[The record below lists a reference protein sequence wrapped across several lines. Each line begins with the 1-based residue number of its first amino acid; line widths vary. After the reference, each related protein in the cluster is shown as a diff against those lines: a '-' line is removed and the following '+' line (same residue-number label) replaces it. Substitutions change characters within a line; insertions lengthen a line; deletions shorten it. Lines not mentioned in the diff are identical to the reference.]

1 MKKLLLFALAA
12 LFGSAAFAQDTTK
25 LQVAVDYSYL
35 HTPQDSFVPG
45 SSFNGGGA
53 SLTYFFFKHVGLK
66 AEFTDY
72 GSYAQLVTVPANTQG
87 CNSQANCALS
97 VHGNLFTY
105 TVGPVLRFRFKRV
118 LPFAEFMFGGAHN
131 NIYANVFNSCAAQ
144 GECINLS
151 RLPNNNAFD
160 AVLGGG
166 FDIPFREHIA
176 FRPVDVAY
184 VHTSFGNSLVIGNSS
199 QSNLRV
205 QAGIVFKF

>member
-1 MKKLLLFALAA
+1 MKKLLLFALTAF
-12 LFGSAAFAQDTTK
+12 FGSAAFAQDTTK

-166 FDIPFREHIA
+166 FDVPFREHIA

-184 VHTSFGNSLVIGNSS
+184 VHTSFGNSLVIGNST

-205 QAGIVFKF
+205 QVGIVFKF

>member
-1 MKKLLLFALAA
+1 MKKLLLLALATF
-12 LFGSAAFAQDTTK
+12 FGSAAFAQDTTK

-53 SLTYFFFKHVGLK
+53 SLSYFFFKHVGLK

-105 TVGPVLRFRFKRV
+105 TVGPVLRFRIKRV
-118 LPFAEFMFGGAHN
+118 LPFAEIMFGGAHN
-131 NIYANVFNSCAAQ
+131 NIYANIFNSCAAQ

-160 AVLGGG
+160 WVLGGG
-166 FDIPFREHIA
+166 FDVPFREHIA
-176 FRPVDVAY
+176 FRPVEVNW
-184 VHTSFGNSLVIGNSS
+184 VHTSFGNPVVIGNST
-199 QSNLRV
+199 QNNLRV
-205 QAGIVFKF
+205 QAGIVLKF

>member
-1 MKKLLLFALAA
+1 MKKLLLFALATFFA
-12 LFGSAAFAQDTTK
+12 STAFAQDTKK

-87 CNSQANCALS
+87 CNSQSNCALS

-105 TVGPVLRFRFKRV
+105 TVGPVLRFRIKRV
-118 LPFAEFMFGGAHN
+118 VPFAEFLFGGAHN
-131 NIYANVFNSCAAQ
+131 NIYANIYNSCTAQ

-151 RLPNNNAFD
+151 RLPNNNSFD
-160 AVLGGG
+160 GVLGGG
-166 FDIPFREHIA
+166 FDVPFREHIA
-176 FRPVDVAY
+176 FRPIEVDY
-184 VHTSFGNSLVIGNSS
+184 VHTSFGNPVVIGNST
-199 QSNLRV
+199 QNNLRV
-205 QAGIVFKF
+205 QAGIVIKF

>member
-1 MKKLLLFALAA
+1 MKKLLLLALAIFFA
-12 LFGSAAFAQDTTK
+12 AAAFAQDAPK

-53 SLTYFFFKHVGLK
+53 SLAYFFFKHVGLK

-72 GSYAQLVTVPANTQG
+72 GSYAQLVTVPALTQG
-87 CNSQANCALS
+87 CNSPSNCALS

-105 TVGPVLRFRFKRV
+105 TIGPVIRFHFKRV
-118 LPFAEFMFGGAHN
+118 LPFAQFMFGGAHN
-131 NIYANVFNSCAAQ
+131 NIYANIFNSCAAQ

-160 AVLGGG
+160 FVLGGG
-166 FDIPFREHIA
+166 FDIPFHEHIA

-184 VHTSFGNSLVIGNSS
+184 VHTSFGNPVVIGNST

-205 QAGIVFKF
+205 QAGIVIKF

>member
-53 SLTYFFFKHVGLK
+53 SLTYFFFKHIGLK

-72 GSYAQLVTVPANTQG
+72 GSYAQLVTVPASTQG
-87 CNSQANCALS
+87 CNSQTNCALS

-131 NIYANVFNSCAAQ
+131 NIYANIFNSCAAQ

-160 AVLGGG
+160 VVLGGG